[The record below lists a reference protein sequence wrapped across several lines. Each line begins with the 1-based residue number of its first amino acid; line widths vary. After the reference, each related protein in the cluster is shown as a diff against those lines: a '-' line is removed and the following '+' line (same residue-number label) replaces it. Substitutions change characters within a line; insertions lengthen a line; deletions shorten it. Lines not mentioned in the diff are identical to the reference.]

1 MKGLVD
7 KQERNMGAFYT
18 SKRTSGCFFD
28 KVFGCSKQCVG
39 IMCRTVNVNAL
50 AVMLTGT

>member
-39 IMCRTVNVNAL
+39 MMYRAVNLYAL
-50 AVMLTGT
+50 AVMLIGT